1 MDNQEYGLNKAGKED
16 GDADDVAEMMAK
28 FVQQRLS
35 TVNDDQSEIGNRL
48 QPEIVNEM
56 SSDGDSSIENIKVMK
71 ANPL

>member
-48 QPEIVNEM
+48 QQEIVNDM
-56 SSDGDSSIENIKVMK
+56 SSDGGSSIENIKVMK